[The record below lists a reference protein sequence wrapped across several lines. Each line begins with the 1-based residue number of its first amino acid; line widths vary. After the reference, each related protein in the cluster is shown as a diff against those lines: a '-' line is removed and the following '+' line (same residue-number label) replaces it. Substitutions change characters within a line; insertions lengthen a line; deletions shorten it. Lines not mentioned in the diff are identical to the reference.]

1 MPNSAIDQTLSQRS
15 DQSPV
20 TLLADVGEHRLRSWL
35 RQGRVFESGPFLV
48 RLHANISA
56 FATTFRRLY
65 AEARYFETSPA
76 EVIDFH
82 IALKRPLGPRRWYR
96 RQVVFELDGY
106 SPFAPFPLDHAYPLF
121 EWGLNWAIGSR
132 AHQYL
137 MFHSAVVERNGKA
150 IILPAVPGSGKST
163 LCAALMASGWRLLSD
178 EFGIIRMDDGMLLP
192 LPRPI
197 PLKNA
202 SIPVIKSFATDW
214 EMGPVYPKTR
224 KGDVCHMKPSADS
237 IRQSSEPAIPSWVIF
252 PRYQAGADA
261 SLRSLPASERFAR
274 LSLNSFNYQ
283 LKAQAGFDQVA
294 RMISE
299 CEFYTFKY
307 DDLTTAVAT
316 LDRLADNSGYSAHLV
331 ERTHKA

>member
-1 MPNSAIDQTLSQRS
+1 MKQQKAVGISYAATDPTPPERPEQDPA
-15 DQSPV
+15 
-20 TLLADVGEHRLRSWL
+20 TLLGDLSDYHLRVLL
-35 RQGRVFESGPFLV
+35 RKGLVFETGPFLV
-48 RLHANISA
+48 RVQANIPG
-56 FATTFRRLY
+56 FADTLRRLY
-65 AEARYFETSPA
+65 AEARYFESRPG

-82 IALKRPLGPRRWYR
+82 IALIRPHGPRRWWQG
-96 RQVVFELDGY
+96 QVIFELDGY

-121 EWGLNWAIGSR
+121 EWGLNWCIASR

-137 MFHSAVVERNGKA
+137 MFHSAVVARGGRA

-202 SIPVIKSFATDW
+202 SIPVIQRFAPEW
-214 EMGPVYPKTR
+214 EMGPVFPKTR

-237 IRQSSEPAIPSWVIF
+237 IRRSSQPATPSWVIF
-252 PRYQAGADA
+252 PRYRAGADTRLESIAA
-261 SLRSLPASERFAR
+261 SKRFAR
-274 LSLNSFNYQ
+274 LSGNSFNYQ

-299 CEFYTFKY
+299 CEFHTFEF
-307 DDLTTAVAT
+307 DDLTAAVAA
-316 LDRLADNSGYSAHLV
+316 LDQLTD
-331 ERTHKA
+331 K